1 MGIKHEGAE
10 TLLNPES
17 TETMEA
23 GDILL
28 LIGSAEKL
36 ALCATEAAF
45 DRALRMSLIFCG
57 HWCGTHLVSNR
68 AVSETRQPAQNPNRQ
83 IPG

>member
-1 MGIKHEGAE
+1 MK
-10 TLLNPES
+10 
-17 TETMEA
+17 A

-45 DRALRMSLIFCG
+45 DRGA
-57 HWCGTHLVSNR
+57 
-68 AVSETRQPAQNPNRQ
+68 
-83 IPG
+83 